1 MQFQNRRNAINA
13 TQAASPEMEQR
24 IRMTRFQADCW
35 ALSTYSDIVKKNRR
49 NFFTKIVVL

>member
-24 IRMTRFQADCW
+24 IRMTRFQADC
-35 ALSTYSDIVKKNRR
+35 
-49 NFFTKIVVL
+49 